1 MFTLSNLL
9 KPFKDSAGKD
19 KDKGD
24 IAGDQSKDV
33 GAKKILQELRKDKD
47 KDNIA
52 GAKKR

>member
-33 GAKKILQELRKDKD
+33 GAKKD
-47 KDNIA
+47 IA